1 MEETFLKPGESMQ
14 KKVRTIEDIA
24 EKVETKKEDFSSL
37 LKVKGI
43 GKETLLDLER
53 IYNSID
59 ELKKAL
65 EEDKVSLR
73 NDKVKKLKKALLR

>member
-14 KKVRTIEDIA
+14 KKVRTIEDIV
-24 EKVETKKEDFSSL
+24 KVKKEDFSFL

-65 EEDKVSLR
+65 EEDKVPLR

>member
-14 KKVRTIEDIA
+14 KKVRTIA
-24 EKVETKKEDFSSL
+24 EKVETKKEDFSFL

-65 EEDKVSLR
+65 EEDKVPLR

>member
-65 EEDKVSLR
+65 EENKVPLR
-73 NDKVKKLKKALLR
+73 NDKVKKLKKALLK